1 MGGGKVEG
9 LENLLGALDRTE
21 GGKALCNKEQ
31 NGLKQEKAWICRELE
46 RIWLRV
52 RTTMGEMSDK

>member
-1 MGGGKVEG
+1 MEG
-9 LENLLGALDRTE
+9 LENLLGALDR
-21 GGKALCNKEQ
+21 GKALCNKEQ